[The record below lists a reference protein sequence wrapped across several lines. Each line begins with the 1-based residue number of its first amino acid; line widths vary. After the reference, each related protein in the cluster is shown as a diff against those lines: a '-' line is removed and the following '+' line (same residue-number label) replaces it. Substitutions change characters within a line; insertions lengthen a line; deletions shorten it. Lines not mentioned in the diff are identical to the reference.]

1 MTASASV
8 LLRIG
13 AAAEAA
19 GLSTRTLRY
28 WEQRGLL
35 SPSAH
40 SEGGERRY
48 SSTDVERLRHIREL
62 ADLLGADL
70 EEIRIVLAAEDRL
83 ASLRAEWHGGVA
95 SRRRR
100 EEILAAGLAERAAL
114 LARVDARIVGLQ
126 DLRATLQA
134 RIAHVEDLR
143 ASLSEDVPVR

>member
-1 MTASASV
+1 MTAPASV
-8 LLRIG
+8 LVRIG

-48 SSTDVERLRHIREL
+48 SAADVARLRHIREL

-70 EEIRIVLAAEDRL
+70 EEIRVVLAAEDRL
-83 ASLRAEWHGGVA
+83 ASLRAEWRGGVA

-100 EEILAAGLAERAAL
+100 EEILAAGLSEREAL
-114 LARVDARIVGLQ
+114 LARVEARIAGLRE
-126 DLRATLQA
+126 LRTTLRA
-134 RIAHVEDLR
+134 RIAHVEDPR